1 LHHSLLELTL
11 TLGWGIAGCLRQNL
25 GIPLRLKWP
34 NDLVVVD
41 EQHPDS
47 LLKLGG
53 ILVQSRFGGSGQ
65 LLGLVAGV
73 GVNVNNPVPIGAITL
88 AQILGSPLHRSLDR
102 TEIAGWVLQGMEQ
115 GFHVWLQ
122 GGFAPVRSEYEA
134 WMVKP
139 QVQWLER
146 GTSLTILGLAEDGR
160 VRVQTQG
167 ERHLQQQQSIRT
179 LTPDQVRLS
188 YHMPAGDSL

>member
-1 LHHSLLELTL
+1 M
-11 TLGWGIAGCLRQNL
+11 
-25 GIPLRLKWP
+25 
-34 NDLVVVD
+34 
-41 EQHPDS
+41 
-47 LLKLGG
+47 GG
-53 ILVQSRFGGSGQ
+53 GGQ